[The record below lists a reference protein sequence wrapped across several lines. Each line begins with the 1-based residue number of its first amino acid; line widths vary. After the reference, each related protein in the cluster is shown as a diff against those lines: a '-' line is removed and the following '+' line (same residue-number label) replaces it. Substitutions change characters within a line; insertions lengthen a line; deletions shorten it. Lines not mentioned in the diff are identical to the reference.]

1 MKIVKTVQGMRQL
14 SKRAKTHNKSIGLV
28 LTMGYLHDGHL
39 SLIHRARK
47 DCDIVVMSIFVNPTQ
62 FAPGEDLK
70 KYPRD
75 FDMDR
80 KLAESAGVDVIFYPD
95 AKHIYLK
102 IFSTFISVESLD
114 KVWEGK
120 IRPAHFKGV
129 CTIVGK
135 LFNIIDPDIT
145 YFGQK
150 DAQQTAIIR
159 RMVEDLNFNIKIV
172 AMPTVREKDGLAMS
186 SRNKYLSSE
195 ERKAAL
201 VLYKSLQEAEV
212 MIKNREKKSDNV
224 LKRIRSMVKKE
235 RLARLDYAGIVN
247 HKDFSSVSEI
257 SKTSLIIIACYI
269 GKTRLIDNLV
279 VVC

>member
-1 MKIVKTVQGMRQL
+1 MKIIKAIKNMRQL
-14 SKRAKTHNKSIGLV
+14 SKKAKTHNNIIGLV
-28 LTMGYLHDGHL
+28 PTMGYLHEGHL
-39 SLIHRARK
+39 SLIHRAK
-47 DCDIVVMSIFVNPTQ
+47 NDCDVVVMSIFVNPTQ
-62 FAPGEDLK
+62 FAPEEDLK

-95 AKHIYLK
+95 TKHIYTK
-102 IFSTFISVESLD
+102 DFSTFVSVENMD
-114 KVWEGK
+114 KIWEGK
-120 IRPAHFKGV
+120 TRLAHFKGV

-135 LFNIIDPDIT
+135 LFNIIDPDVA

-150 DAQQTAIIR
+150 DAQQTAIIK
-159 RMVEDLNFNIKIV
+159 RMVKDLNFNIKIV

-201 VLYKSLQEAEV
+201 VLYRSLQEAEG
-212 MIKNREKKSDNV
+212 MIKNREKRSDNV

-235 RLARLDYAGIVN
+235 RLARLDYASIVN

-257 SKTSLIIIACYI
+257 SKTSLIIITCYI

-279 VVC
+279 VV

>member
-1 MKIVKTVQGMRQL
+1 MKIVKTVQDMRQL
-14 SKRAKTHNKSIGLV
+14 SKRAKINNKSIGLV
-28 LTMGYLHDGHL
+28 PTMGYLHEGHL

-62 FAPGEDLK
+62 FAPGEDFK

-95 AKHIYLK
+95 AKHIYAK
-102 IFSTFISVESLD
+102 GFSTFVSVENMD
-114 KVWEGK
+114 KIWEGK
-120 IRPAHFKGV
+120 TRPAHFRGV

-135 LFNIIDPDIT
+135 LFNIVDPDIA

-150 DAQQTAIIR
+150 DAQQVAIIK
-159 RMVEDLNFNIKIV
+159 RMAGDLDFNVSIV
-172 AMPTVREKDGLAMS
+172 VVDTIREKDGLAMS

-201 VLYKSLQEAEV
+201 VLYRSLQETEG
-212 MIKNREKKSDNV
+212 MIKNGEKKSDNV
-224 LKRIRSMVKKE
+224 LERMRSVVKKE
-235 RLARLDYAGIVN
+235 RLARLDYVGVVN
-247 HKDFSSVSEI
+247 QEDFSPVPEI

-269 GKTRLIDNLV
+269 GKTRLIDNFLLI
-279 VVC
+279 